1 MSLRSLLP
9 ASALALLAGVAL
21 AFAAPTGGAAP
32 SGGAGQGVERPGA
45 SITLAAAT
53 GTGWEI
59 LAHGRGGSAGGNTLA
74 TNLAAN
80 PADIQA
86 EPEPF
91 SLALLGAGLIGL
103 GLVVRRRLG

>member
-9 ASALALLAGVAL
+9 ASAIVLLAGVAL
-21 AFAAPTGGAAP
+21 AFAAPTG
-32 SGGAGQGVERPGA
+32 SAGQGVERPGA

-53 GTGWEI
+53 ATGLEI
-59 LAHGRGGSAGGNTLA
+59 LAHGRGESAGGNTLA
-74 TNLAAN
+74 TN
-80 PADIQA
+80 PASTPA

-103 GLVVRRRLG
+103 GLAVRRRLG

>member
-1 MSLRSLLP
+1 MSLRSLLL

-21 AFAAPTGGAAP
+21 AFAAPT
-32 SGGAGQGVERPGA
+32 GGAGQGVERPGA

-59 LAHGRGGSAGGNTLA
+59 LAHGRGGSAGGSTLA
-74 TNLAAN
+74 TNPAN
-80 PADIQA
+80 TQA

>member
-21 AFAAPTGGAAP
+21 AFAAPSGGAAP
-32 SGGAGQGVERPGA
+32 TGGAGQGVERPGA

-59 LAHGRGGSAGGNTLA
+59 LAHGRGGSAGGSTLA
-74 TNLAAN
+74 TNPAN
-80 PADIQA
+80 TQA